1 MIRFC
6 VPFRANDANDYY
18 SVFSEIFR
26 SGYYT
31 GEGPLLKQLTNSIA
45 DYCQLKSDSISL
57 VANGTLALQLALDA
71 LDVHGEVITTPF
83 TYIATSSAILWQKC
97 KPVFV
102 DVDEDNWTIRPD
114 LVEKA
119 ITAETKAILATHV
132 FGRLCNIEELERI
145 ANKHGIK
152 LIFDASH
159 CFGMR
164 YESKSVFDY
173 GDMSTCSF
181 NATKIFHTA
190 EGGMCVSKH
199 LRAIANVDKA
209 KNFGSK
215 DGQIYGINA
224 KLSEL
229 HAALGLVNIKH
240 VDERIEFLKQ
250 LYNDYSN
257 IFGMLYTYKI
267 PENVDFNYSYYPV
280 LFSTESDCVS
290 VQEELMNIGIETR
303 RYFVPSLNTVYDK
316 AQYSCPVSESL
327 SRRILCLPMHEYVTK
342 DVLTAIGDTLW
353 RKTY

>member
-6 VPFRANDANDYY
+6 VPFRADDANDYY
-18 SVFSEIFR
+18 SIFSKIFR

-83 TYIATSSAILWQKC
+83 TYIATSSAILWQNC
-97 KPVFV
+97 KPVFA

-119 ITAETKAILATHV
+119 ITANTKAILATHV

-145 ANKHGIK
+145 ANNHGIK

-164 YESKSVFDY
+164 YKDKSVFDY

-190 EGGMCVSKH
+190 EGGMCVSKN
-199 LRAIANVDKA
+199 LQAINNVDKA
-209 KNFGSK
+209 KNFGLK

-240 VDERIEFLKQ
+240 VKERIEFLKQ
-250 LYNDYSN
+250 LYSDYSN
-257 IFGMLYTYKI
+257 IFSSVYTYKM
-267 PENVDFNYSYYPV
+267 PENVVFNYSYYPV
-280 LFSTESDCVS
+280 LFSTESDCIS
-290 VQEELMNIGIETR
+290 VQEDLMNIGIETR

-327 SRRILCLPMHEYVTK
+327 SRRILCLPMHEYITDSVRA
-342 DVLTAIGDTLW
+342 AIGDTLW